1 MGFSARY
8 HAASLAAVFL
18 ALGIGILI
26 GSAFGGDVVE
36 STRRNLEGSLEG
48 NLDAAR
54 NRADE
59 LAGELERSN
68 EFAERVYPAIVGDRL
83 GGETGQPLRIG
94 VVALGGLPDDLA
106 GDIETAL
113 EPSGGQLVEVA
124 VVSEPPDFGALGSEL
139 QQTRF
144 FDLAENTDTQEA
156 FARGVG
162 RQLML
167 GGTLL
172 ERVRGLLLSRAS
184 GEFGPLD
191 GLIVVRQQPDGLEGE
206 DRSQTGT
213 LEAGILDAATATRF
227 PVVGVER
234 EDTDPSSIGFLSSH
248 GLSTV
253 DDLDRVAGRVA
264 LVFALLGAEGNFGTK
279 ESADRLLPDLLTS
292 SLEPVPTG
300 GAP

>member
-36 STRRNLEGSLEG
+36 STRQNLERSLKG
-48 NLDAAR
+48 NLEAAR
-54 NRADE
+54 SRADE
-59 LAGELERSN
+59 LAGELDRSN

-83 GGETGQPLRIG
+83 RAVTGEPLRIG
-94 VVALGGLPDDLA
+94 VVAFGGLPDDLA
-106 GDIETAL
+106 ADIESAL
-113 EPSGGQLVEVA
+113 ESTGGRLVEVA
-124 VVSEPPDFGALGSEL
+124 VVSEPPDLDGMGSEL

-144 FDLAENTDTQEA
+144 FDLAENSDTQEA

-172 ERVRGLLLSRAS
+172 ERVRGQLLSRAS

-206 DRSQTGT
+206 DRSETST

-234 EDTDPSSIGFLSSH
+234 EDTEPSSIGFLSSH
-248 GLSTV
+248 GLATV
-253 DDLDRVAGRVA
+253 DDLDQVAGRVA
-264 LVFALLGAEGNFGTK
+264 LVFALLGAEGDFGTRDT
-279 ESADRLLPDLLTS
+279 ADRLLPDLLTA
-292 SLEPVPTG
+292 LQPVGPAG
-300 GAP
+300 RR

>member
-1 MGFSARY
+1 VGFSARY

-36 STRRNLEGSLEG
+36 STRQNLEKSLKG

-54 NRADE
+54 SRADD
-59 LAGELERSN
+59 LAGELDRSN
-68 EFAERVYPAIVGDRL
+68 DFAERVYPAIVGDRL
-83 GGETGQPLRIG
+83 SGAGEPMRIG
-94 VVALGGLPDDLA
+94 VIALGGLPDDLA

-113 EPSGGQLVEVA
+113 EPTGASLVEVA
-124 VVSEPPDFGALGSEL
+124 VLSEPPDLDALESEL

-144 FDLAENTDTQEA
+144 IDLAENVDTQEA

-172 ERVRGLLLSRAS
+172 ERVRGQLFSRAS

-206 DRSQTGT
+206 DRTETGT

-234 EDTDPSSIGFLSSH
+234 EDTESSSIGFLSSH

-264 LVFALLGAEGNFGTK
+264 LVFALLGAEGDFGTK
-279 ESADRLLPDLLTS
+279 DTADRLLPDLLTPA
-292 SLEPVPTG
+292 LEPVAPG
-300 GAP
+300 GT

>member
-1 MGFSARY
+1 VGFSARY

-36 STRRNLEGSLEG
+36 STRQNLEKSLKG

-54 NRADE
+54 SRADD
-59 LAGELERSN
+59 LAGELDRSN
-68 EFAERVYPAIVGDRL
+68 DFAERVYPAIVGDRL
-83 GGETGQPLRIG
+83 SGAGEPMRIG
-94 VVALGGLPDDLA
+94 VIALGGLPDDLA

-113 EPSGGQLVEVA
+113 EPTGASLVEVA
-124 VVSEPPDFGALGSEL
+124 VLSEPPDLDALESEL

-144 FDLAENTDTQEA
+144 VDLAENVDTQEA

-172 ERVRGLLLSRAS
+172 ERVRGQLFSRAS

-206 DRSQTGT
+206 DRTETGT

-227 PVVGVER
+227 PAVGVER
-234 EDTDPSSIGFLSSH
+234 EDTESSSIGFLSSH

-264 LVFALLGAEGNFGTK
+264 LVFALLGAEGDFGTK
-279 ESADRLLPDLLTS
+279 DTADRLLPDLLTPA
-292 SLEPVPTG
+292 LEPVAPG
-300 GAP
+300 GT

>member
-36 STRRNLEGSLEG
+36 STRRNLERSLKG
-48 NLDAAR
+48 NLEAAR
-54 NRADE
+54 GRADE
-59 LAGELERSN
+59 LAGELDRSN
-68 EFAERVYPAIVGDRL
+68 EFAERVYPAIVGNRL
-83 GGETGQPLRIG
+83 RAVTGEPLRIG
-94 VVALGGLPDDLA
+94 VVAFGGLPNDLA
-106 GDIETAL
+106 ADIESAL
-113 EPSGGQLVEVA
+113 ESTGGRLVEVA
-124 VVSEPPDFGALGSEL
+124 VVSEPPDLDGMGSEL

-144 FDLAENTDTQEA
+144 FDLAENSDTQEA

-172 ERVRGLLLSRAS
+172 ERVRGQLLSRAS

-206 DRSQTGT
+206 DRSETST

-234 EDTDPSSIGFLSSH
+234 EDTEPSSIGFLSSH
-248 GLSTV
+248 GLATV
-253 DDLDRVAGRVA
+253 DDLDEVAGRVA
-264 LVFALLGAEGNFGTK
+264 LVFALLGAEGDFGTK
-279 ESADRLLPDLLTS
+279 DTADRLLPDLLTA
-292 SLEPVPTG
+292 LQPV
-300 GAP
+300 APAGRR

>member
-36 STRRNLEGSLEG
+36 STRRNLERSLKG
-48 NLDAAR
+48 NLEAAR
-54 NRADE
+54 DRADE

-68 EFAERVYPAIVGDRL
+68 EFAERVYPAIVGNRL
-83 GGETGQPLRIG
+83 RAVTGEPLRIG
-94 VVALGGLPDDLA
+94 VVAFGGLPNDLA
-106 GDIETAL
+106 ADIELAL
-113 EPSGGQLVEVA
+113 ESTGGRLVEVA
-124 VVSEPPDFGALGSEL
+124 VVSEPPDLDGMGSEL

-144 FDLAENTDTQEA
+144 FDLAENSDTQEA

-172 ERVRGLLLSRAS
+172 ERVRGQLLSRAS

-206 DRSQTGT
+206 DRSETST

-234 EDTDPSSIGFLSSH
+234 EDTEPSSIGFLSSH
-248 GLSTV
+248 GLATV
-253 DDLDRVAGRVA
+253 DDLDEVAGRVA
-264 LVFALLGAEGNFGTK
+264 LVFALLGAEGDFGTK
-279 ESADRLLPDLLTS
+279 DTADRLLPDLLTA
-292 SLEPVPTG
+292 LQPV
-300 GAP
+300 APAGRR

>member
-36 STRRNLEGSLEG
+36 STRRNLERSLKG
-48 NLDAAR
+48 NLEAAR
-54 NRADE
+54 GRADE

-68 EFAERVYPAIVGDRL
+68 EFAERVYPAIVGNRL
-83 GGETGQPLRIG
+83 RAVTGEPLRIG
-94 VVALGGLPDDLA
+94 VVAFGGLPNDLA
-106 GDIETAL
+106 ADIESAL
-113 EPSGGQLVEVA
+113 ESTGGRLVEVA
-124 VVSEPPDFGALGSEL
+124 VVSEPPDLDGMGSEL

-144 FDLAENTDTQEA
+144 FDLAENSDTQEA

-172 ERVRGLLLSRAS
+172 ERVRGQLLSRAS

-206 DRSQTGT
+206 DRSETST
-213 LEAGILDAATATRF
+213 LEAGILDAATPTRF

-234 EDTDPSSIGFLSSH
+234 EDTEPSSIGFLSSH
-248 GLSTV
+248 GLATV
-253 DDLDRVAGRVA
+253 DDLDEVAGRVA
-264 LVFALLGAEGNFGTK
+264 LVFALLGAEGDFGTK
-279 ESADRLLPDLLTS
+279 DTADRLLPDLLTA
-292 SLEPVPTG
+292 LQPV
-300 GAP
+300 APAGRR

>member
-36 STRRNLEGSLEG
+36 STRENLEGSLEG

-54 NRADE
+54 DRADE
-59 LAGELERSN
+59 LAAELERSN
-68 EFAERVYPAIVGDRL
+68 DFAERVYPAIVGDRL
-83 GGETGQPLRIG
+83 RSSTGRSLRIG
-94 VVALGGLPDDLA
+94 VVALGGLSDDLA
-106 GDIETAL
+106 ADVEAAL
-113 EPSGGQLVEVA
+113 EPTGGRLVEVA
-124 VVSEPPDFGALGSEL
+124 VLSEPPDLGALQSEL
-139 QQTRF
+139 QETRF
-144 FDLAENTDTQEA
+144 FDLADNGDTQEA

-172 ERVRGLLLSRAS
+172 ERVRGQLLSRAS

-191 GLIVVRQQPDGLEGE
+191 GLIVARQQPSDLEGE
-206 DRSQTGT
+206 DRTETGI

-234 EDTDPSSIGFLSSH
+234 GDTDPSSIGFLSSH
-248 GLSTV
+248 GLATV
-253 DDLDRVAGRVA
+253 DDLDQVAGRVA
-264 LVFALLGAEGNFGTK
+264 LVFALLGAEGDFGTK

-292 SLEPVPTG
+292 TREPVPTG

>member
-36 STRRNLEGSLEG
+36 STRQNLERSLKG
-48 NLDAAR
+48 N
-54 NRADE
+54 

-68 EFAERVYPAIVGDRL
+68 EFAERVYPAIVGYRL
-83 GGETGQPLRIG
+83 RAVTGEPLRIG
-94 VVALGGLPDDLA
+94 VVAFGGLPNDLA
-106 GDIETAL
+106 ADIESAL
-113 EPSGGQLVEVA
+113 ESTGGRLVEVA
-124 VVSEPPDFGALGSEL
+124 VVSEPPDLDGMGSEL

-144 FDLAENTDTQEA
+144 FDLAENSDTQEA

-172 ERVRGLLLSRAS
+172 ERVRGQLLSRAS

-206 DRSQTGT
+206 DRSETST

-234 EDTDPSSIGFLSSH
+234 EDTEPSSIGFLSSH
-248 GLSTV
+248 GLATV
-253 DDLDRVAGRVA
+253 DDLDQVAGRVA
-264 LVFALLGAEGNFGTK
+264 LVFALLGAEGDFGTRDT
-279 ESADRLLPDLLTS
+279 ADRLLPDLLTA
-292 SLEPVPTG
+292 LQPVGPAG
-300 GAP
+300 RR